1 MANCQ
6 NNMRCPRRQTMSSAP
21 VARSRNIEG
30 CPNTNTD
37 FLEGTP
43 LAMAYVPW
51 QQWREIYEPG
61 MGFSHATIFREL
73 DKPFLWKGGRC
84 R

>member
-6 NNMRCPRRQTMSSAP
+6 NNMRCPRRQTMASAP
-21 VARSRNIEG
+21 VSRNRNIEG
-30 CPNTNTD
+30 CPGANSD
-37 FLEGTP
+37 FLEGTTP
-43 LAMAYVPW
+43 AMAYVPW
-51 QQWREIYEPG
+51 QQWREIYEPC
-61 MGFSHATIFREL
+61 MGFAHGTIFREL